1 MYIHYLGDK
10 YEIVDTAVR
19 KIESLINLHVDI
31 VQPAVPW
38 LTVPSLPPNN
48 TGTVQNVPKYDR

>member
-1 MYIHYLGDK
+1 MYIHYLGDN
-10 YEIVDTAVR
+10 YYIAVTAVR
-19 KIESLINLHVDI
+19 KIESLINLLVDI

-38 LTVPSLPPNN
+38 LAVPSLPPNN